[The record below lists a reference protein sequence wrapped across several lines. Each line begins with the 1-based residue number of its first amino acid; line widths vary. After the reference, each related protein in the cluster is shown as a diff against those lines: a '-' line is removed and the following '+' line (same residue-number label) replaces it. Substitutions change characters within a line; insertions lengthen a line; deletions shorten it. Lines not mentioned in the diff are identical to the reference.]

1 MYIRSDY
8 TAHGPMTKKHCID
21 EVLGAIRHLREQTDA
36 SSSSTSATTPHVNVQ
51 HVSLKPTLRSYQ
63 KRAVAWML
71 RKERYGAPDDGG
83 SGDRSAGTL

>member
-1 MYIRSDY
+1 
-8 TAHGPMTKKHCID
+8 MTKKHCID

-36 SSSSTSATTPHVNVQ
+36 SSSSSSSAATTPHVNVQ

-71 RKERYGAPDDGG
+71 RKERYGTPDDGG
-83 SGDRSAGTL
+83 GGDQGTGTYMYM